1 MCFQD
6 DQLCP
11 AKHLLQLYCSLST
24 CYTLLMPGSQHLGIW
39 SFWIDCKHA
48 VIQKTTEI
56 LSVVCVQAMEAGQ
69 SRSGPLLR
77 RPVRTQA
84 VVNQSDMY
92 THVLLVFTE
101 KKAKEARQPSLGLGF
116 PRQ

>member
-1 MCFQD
+1 MISSALLNIFSSSIAVCLRAT
-6 DQLCP
+6 LCS
-11 AKHLLQLYCSLST
+11 C
-24 CYTLLMPGSQHLGIW
+24 PGSQHLGIW
-39 SFWIDCKHA
+39 SFWIDYKHA

-84 VVNQSDMY
+84 VVDQSDMY
-92 THVLLVFTE
+92 THVLSVFTE
-101 KKAKEARQPSLGLGF
+101 KKVGEARQPPLGLEF